1 MENKT
6 RFLIA
11 LLVCIGIVVIAVV
24 LINLLSVPQVIIHS
38 DNLKNFKSYDELTSY
53 LEEKS
58 KQSSEGGFFGGMN
71 EMARS
76 TSVQATT
83 GAAKGATESGVAP
96 AADYS
101 TTNIQV
107 EGVDEPDI
115 VKNDGKYIYTVTGN
129 KVEIVEAYPA
139 SGMSIKSIINLS
151 NYISS
156 IFLNGDK
163 LIVFSQA
170 NEYTPYPLTKCA
182 EINSGLDVKGGC
194 GGYSSDKTLVYIY
207 DIKDRSN
214 PVLEKNISVDG
225 NYNDA
230 RMIEDYVYLISTK
243 YIYLENPVPIYS
255 IGSVK
260 NEVPIGNIY
269 YFDTEDLGYV
279 FTIVS
284 SVNVDSGDFNSKA
297 YLLGYSYGLYVSQDN
312 IYLTYTKTITQKDY
326 YDRMVKD
333 VMIPLL
339 PDEEKDKVRD
349 IVNSDKSS
357 SEKWSEISEIVEN
370 YSSSLKGEEKAEFD
384 KSLMEKMIEF
394 QNVIQKDYEKTGI
407 HKIHV
412 DEGDIGYITSG
423 EVPGIIL
430 NQFSMDESKGK
441 FRIATTTGH
450 VSRTGEATSLNH
462 LYILDE
468 EMSIVGK
475 VEDLAPGE
483 RIYSVRFLSDRA
495 YIVTFKK
502 VDPLFVIDLSDA
514 ENPEVL
520 GYLKI
525 TGYSDYLH
533 IYDENHII
541 GVGKETQGGNEDFS
555 WYQGVKISLFD
566 VSDVENPVEKAKIV
580 IGDRGTNSIAL
591 YEHKAFLFNKEKK
604 LLVIPISL
612 AEINK
617 SKYRVCN
624 ESEIEEYGIYNFCL
638 TDNTYGE
645 HVWEGAYVL
654 NIDLDGISVR
664 GKITHSENESDARAY
679 WYGSRNSISRSL
691 YMNNVLYTVS
701 QAKIKANN
709 LETIEEIN
717 SVKLPYEQPTYYE
730 LYY

>member
-6 RFLIA
+6 SFLTA
-11 LLVCIGIVVIAVV
+11 LLVGIGIVVIAIVIV
-24 LINLLSVPQVIIHS
+24 TLLSVPQVVIHS
-38 DNLKNFKSYDELTSY
+38 DNLKKFNSYDELNNY
-53 LEEKS
+53 LEEKA
-58 KQSSEGGFFGGMN
+58 KQSSEGGFFGAMN
-71 EMARS
+71 EMTRS
-76 TSVQATT
+76 ASMQVTT
-83 GAAKGATESGVAP
+83 GVAKASDSGAAP

-129 KVEIVEAYPA
+129 KVEIVDAYPA

-156 IFLNGDK
+156 IFLNEDK

-170 NEYTPYPLTKCA
+170 NEYTPYPLAKCA
-182 EINSGLDVKGGC
+182 EMKEGLDVKGGC

-214 PVLEKNISVDG
+214 PILEKNISVDG

-243 YIYLENPVPIYS
+243 YIYLENPVPVYS
-255 IGSVK
+255 VGSVK

-269 YFDTEDLGYV
+269 YFDTEDSGYV

-312 IYLTYTKTITQKDY
+312 IYLTYTKTISQKDY
-326 YDRMVKD
+326 YDRLVKD
-333 VMIPLL
+333 VLIPLL
-339 PDEEKDKVRD
+339 PDEEKGKVRG

-357 SEKWSEISEIVEN
+357 SEKWSEISEIMEN
-370 YSSSLKGEEKAEFD
+370 YSSSLKGEEKTDFD

-394 QNVIQKDYEKTGI
+394 QNAIQKDYEKTGI

-412 DEGDIGYITSG
+412 DEGTIEYITSG
-423 EVPGIIL
+423 EVPGTIL
-430 NQFSMDESKGK
+430 NQFSMDESNGK

-450 VSRTGEATSLNH
+450 VSRIGEATSLNH
-462 LYILDE
+462 LYVLDE
-468 EMSIVGK
+468 EMSIIGK

-483 RIYSVRFLSDRA
+483 RIYSVRFLGDRA

-502 VDPLFVIDLSDA
+502 VDPLFVIDLSEA
-514 ENPEVL
+514 ENPKVL

-533 IYDENHII
+533 IYDENHVI
-541 GVGKETQGGNEDFS
+541 GIGKETQGGDESFS

-591 YEHKAFLFNKEKK
+591 SEHKAFLFNKEKK
-604 LLVIPISL
+604 LLVIPVSL

-624 ESEIEEYGIYNFCL
+624 ENETKEYDSYNYCL
-638 TDNTYGE
+638 TDHTYGE

-654 NIDLDGISVR
+654 NIDLDGISIR
-664 GKITHSENESDARAY
+664 GKITHSENESDARTY
-679 WYGSRNSISRSL
+679 WYGSRNSILRSL

-701 QAKIKANN
+701 QGKIKANN
-709 LETIEEIN
+709 FETIEEIN
-717 SVKLPYEQPTYYE
+717 SVKLPYEQPIYYG
-730 LYY
+730 LY